1 MFLLEYIKNPSKV
14 GAIAPSSKYLAE
26 EMIEKINFNTAKCI
40 VEYGPGTGV
49 FTEKIL
55 ARVKEDTIV
64 ILIELNKNFY
74 EDLQKKY
81 GYKNNVIIINESAE
95 NIDNILKKYCIKKM
109 DYVVSG
115 LPFASLPKE
124 VSENI
129 LRKTS
134 IFLND
139 NGDFITFQY
148 SLLKK
153 NFIEKFFSYME
164 TKLVVRNLPPAY
176 VLDCRGVNNEWEYFN
191 CWWW

>member
-176 VLDCRGVNNEWEYFN
+176 VLDCRGVNNE
-191 CWWW
+191 